1 MALAGQVLSRS
12 FDSEVWNN
20 RWTRGRE
27 QVLRG
32 WGSTRPLRRNLGER
46 LSVFTGLG
54 ALVAVASVLALYL
67 GLVVSWTEL
76 TVLAVSLLLALGIAV
91 VWIWGKVSYEARIEL
106 QDTRVRVGDEAIGR
120 LLITNRS
127 KRSLLPTRIELPVAK
142 AVASFD
148 LPSLGRDEEDEQLF
162 AVPTRRR
169 GVIPVGPVRSVR
181 VDPLQLLSR
190 AQSWTEM
197 IEVFVHPWTVVIDSN
212 NAGFLKDVEG
222 VTTQDLSSSDVS
234 FHALR
239 EYVPGDDRRAIHWR
253 TTARVGRFMVRVFEE
268 TRRSHL
274 LVMLSLRPEDYLSD
288 GDFETAI
295 SCVGSLGVQCF
306 QEDRQFSVMTQE
318 GQLRFPSG
326 PGLLDALS
334 RVEMVSGA
342 APVER
347 LVERGISAVP
357 GASIVAVVTGG
368 EPSAQALR
376 AVDIS
381 IPLAAYSFA
390 LRCDGHIDP
399 ALRRIGRLNVLD
411 LSTVDELPRAMRTLR

>member
-1 MALAGQVLSRS
+1 MAFASQVSSPKLAADAWNDRFRRAREGVVTAWDSTSAVRRS
-12 FDSEVWNN
+12 
-20 RWTRGRE
+20 
-27 QVLRG
+27 LR
-32 WGSTRPLRRNLGER
+32 ER

-54 ALVAVASVLALYL
+54 ALVAIASVLALCL
-67 GLVVSWTEL
+67 GLIGSWSEL
-76 TVLAVSLLLALGIAV
+76 TVLATSLFLALGVAV
-91 VWIWGKVSYEARIEL
+91 AWIWGKVSYEARIDL

-120 LLITNRS
+120 LLITNQS

-181 VDPLQLLSR
+181 VDPLQLLRR
-190 AQSWTEM
+190 AQSWTER
-197 IEVFVHPWTVVIDSN
+197 IEVFVHPRTVVIDSN

-274 LVMLSLRPEDYLSD
+274 LVMLSVRPEDYLAED
-288 GDFETAI
+288 DFETAI
-295 SCVGSLGVQCF
+295 SCAGSLGVQCF
-306 QEDRQFSVMTQE
+306 REDRQFSVMTQAGE
-318 GQLRFPSG
+318 LRFPSG

-334 RVEMVSGA
+334 RVELVPGA
-342 APVER
+342 DSVER
-347 LVERGISAVP
+347 LVERGVSTVP
-357 GASIVAVVTGG
+357 GASIMALVTGG
-368 EPSAQALR
+368 QPSAQALR

-381 IPLAAYSFA
+381 IPLDAYSFA
-390 LRCDGHIDP
+390 LRCDGETAP
-399 ALRRIGRLNVLD
+399 ALRKIGRLSVLD
-411 LSTVDELPRAMRTLR
+411 LSTLDELPRAMRTLR